1 MIWDEIRYI
10 GCMHTCIA
18 YIIVHTYIILLY
30 TLLLTKSFNVYLFAA
45 TVPEKA
51 RDDDVVC
58 QITSERLQ
66 EPLQRHL
73 SLYVVTP
80 QNHCFILSTETS
92 LPVRSHLPKS
102 LFHTVYRDISPS
114 M

>member
-1 MIWDEIRYI
+1 MKLGILDVCIHVLLILLYI
-10 GCMHTCIA
+10 H
-18 YIIVHTYIILLY
+18 IILLY

-80 QNHCFILSTETS
+80 QNHSFTLSTETS
-92 LPVRSHLPKS
+92 LPVRSHPPKS
-102 LFHTVYRDISPS
+102 LFYTVYRDISPCT
-114 M
+114 